1 MEKPKFPTD
10 KLKPQRQFALEL
22 LKQGKTNEQVQSQ
35 LKTTFGEGLSIRR
48 LQLIRSSIV
57 ELPSKQVLIKA
68 FQTCFL
74 ILTEPEVKKA
84 YPNVLKTI
92 KKYADLMINLEKQEM
107 LSGVLPEYRGLDP
120 ILIALNTLEKSKEI
134 WLS

>member
-1 MEKPKFPTD
+1 MNENSD
-10 KLKPQRQFALEL
+10 QLKPLRQFALKL
-22 LKQGKTNEQVQSQ
+22 LKQGKTDAEVRTS
-35 LKTTFGEGLSIRR
+35 LKDKFGESLSSRD

-57 ELPSKQVLIKA
+57 EIPSKQVLIKA

-134 WLS
+134 WLN